1 MDKLQLYI
9 NISCQGYRNML
20 EINADETVRSL
31 IKDISTTVGE
41 VNYRAGEKNIF
52 YILNYVTQG
61 VFITLVRTIPDNKPD
76 HLAAWIFI
84 PYNLNITG
92 SEIVEVVDIIAT
104 AVNQPKISSEVL
116 DNIRRVFDRE
126 YDVNEQAGA
135 IAPNYGSQYAHRYY
149 GETTGYTLDDLI
161 GKNRYQTSNLAYR
174 GVILIDK
181 DKVGTAKGT
190 DLSDEPLEQMVKLF
204 PPKNDG
210 PYHPVIFG
218 QQFDRPFLAPLMGT
232 VELVW
237 ENPGAAD
244 IRQSI
249 VVNRPNLRV
258 EYIHGEQKAD
268 TPPPTPSLP
277 TQSEDH
283 NKPLFTKPIKS
294 PYKNSGKATENAPVQ
309 KPTSEAT
316 TNDNNQTP
324 PQPHPHG
331 AIDWKG
337 IVNPMTDTVTK
348 AIWCVTGFVLGII
361 VALVCTCSG
370 PNTVAVDSES
380 TAENPDSIAQ
390 TDETK
395 QEDTIANP
403 VKQTVKKEA
412 PKAPDR
418 SLQAALTYLDNNPVW
433 DRDELESYPDLKGL
447 YYDMNNF
454 NKTQLYSKWKK
465 KLAKSSRFR
474 KVAEH
479 ASLGRKKAP
488 RVPQGQKTYNTGDVH
503 TIKIVTYLNTI
514 DP

>member
-20 EINADETVRSL
+20 EINANEVIRSL
-31 IKDISTTVGE
+31 IKDISITVDE
-41 VNYRAGEKNIF
+41 VNYKPGEKNIF
-52 YILNYVTQG
+52 YLLNYITQG
-61 VFITLVRTIPDNKPD
+61 VFITLIRTIPDHKPD

-92 SEIVEVVDIIAT
+92 SEIAEVVDTIAA

-116 DNIRRVFDRE
+116 DNIRRIFDRE

-149 GETTGYTLDDLI
+149 GDTTGYTLYDII
-161 GKNRYQTSNLAYR
+161 GKNRYQTSYLTYK
-174 GVILIDK
+174 GIVLIDK
-181 DKVGTAKGT
+181 DRIGTVKGA
-190 DLSDEPLEQMVKLF
+190 DLTDEPLEQMVKLL
-204 PPKNDG
+204 PPKNNG

-218 QQFDRPFLAPLMGT
+218 RSFDRPFLAPLMGT

-237 ENPGAAD
+237 ENPGAPD

-249 VVNRPNLRV
+249 VVNRPNMRV
-258 EYIHGEQKAD
+258 EYIHSNQKD
-268 TPPPTPSLP
+268 SSPTPAPVYAS
-277 TQSEDH
+277 QSED
-283 NKPLFTKPIKS
+283 NTKPLFTKPIKS
-294 PYKNSGKATENAPVQ
+294 SYIHKPVAETPVSDDNHKA
-309 KPTSEAT
+309 
-316 TNDNNQTP
+316 NQ
-324 PQPHPHG
+324 HG
-331 AIDWKG
+331 AIDWKD
-337 IVNPMTDTVTK
+337 IANPMTDTVTK
-348 AIWCVTGFVLGII
+348 AIWCVTGFILGIV
-361 VALVCTCSG
+361 VALLCTCSG
-370 PNTVAVDSES
+370 PDNTADEPEV
-380 TAENPDSIAQ
+380 TTENTDSIQ
-390 TDETK
+390 VEK
-395 QEDTIANP
+395 EKPVVKEVKP
-403 VKQTVKKEA
+403 VKETVKEEV

-447 YYDMNNF
+447 YHDMNNF

-479 ASLGRKKAP
+479 ASLGRKKSP
-488 RVPQGQKTYNTGDVH
+488 RVPEGQKTFNTGDIH